1 MTEPLPEPPPP
12 RTAHEPAEPEAELRR
27 KNIIWGVALFV
38 FVLLL
43 FGASFLVAIVYLAL
57 D

>member
-12 RTAHEPAEPEAELRR
+12 RTLHEPADPEAELRR
-27 KNIIWGVALFV
+27 KNLIWGVALFA

-43 FGASFLVAIVYLAL
+43 FGASILVAIVYLAL